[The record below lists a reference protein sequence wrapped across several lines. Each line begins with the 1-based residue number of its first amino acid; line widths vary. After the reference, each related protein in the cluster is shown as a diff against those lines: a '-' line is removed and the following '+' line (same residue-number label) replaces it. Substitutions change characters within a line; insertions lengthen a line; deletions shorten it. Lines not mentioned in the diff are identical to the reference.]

1 MKPVLSIT
9 TRRDGARVHRLID
22 DTYYVTRNKQPE
34 IRRDPMV
41 EALFGA
47 PPPSKDA
54 SDSRFRPKPCA

>member
-22 DTYYVTRNKQPE
+22 DTYYVNRNKQPE

-47 PPPSKDA
+47 PPLSKEA
-54 SDSRFRPKPCA
+54 GDSCSCAKPCG